1 MYAIVSTI
9 YTRNQDGTCTKQSQ
23 VVVEYFEAYWDA
35 LASLGD
41 GCVVHVYLHGV
52 EVLTIDEVR

>member
-9 YTRNQDGTCTKQSQ
+9 YIRNQDGTCPKQSQ
-23 VVVEYFEAYWDA
+23 VVEEYFEAYLAA
-35 LASLGD
+35 LTYLGD
-41 GCVVHVYLHGV
+41 ERVVHVYLHEV

>member
-1 MYAIVSTI
+1 MYAI

-23 VVVEYFEAYWDA
+23 VVEAYWDA
-35 LASLGD
+35 LTSLGD
-41 GCVVHVYLHGV
+41 ERVVHVYLHEV